1 MKTRKILLT
10 TISAIV
16 LLTACRKPEKGDT
29 GPAGINGS
37 TGANG
42 ATGSA
47 NVIYSDWQTSPSASR
62 DTTIDGTCLRLR
74 HLNAPSLTQGIL
86 DSGLVIT
93 YMRISGLGPY
103 LLPYTSDAGGATN
116 QINAIYKLN
125 TVFLSRHTFGSC
137 RFTSASPG
145 TEPVLVNL
153 PQSLEYRYVIIP
165 GAIAGGRYIQTNN
178 TLSIEEIKKL
188 SYEQMLI
195 KFNIPLYGSN
205 Q

>member
-1 MKTRKILLT
+1 MKTIKILLA

-16 LLTACRKPEKGDT
+16 LFTACKKPEKGDAGPT
-29 GPAGINGS
+29 GPIGS
-37 TGANG
+37 TGA
-42 ATGSA
+42 TGSP

-93 YMRISGLGPY
+93 YMRVGSIGPY

-116 QINAIYKLN
+116 QLNCVYKTNVIYL
-125 TVFLSRHTFGSC
+125 TRHTFGSC

-153 PQSLEYRYVIIP
+153 PSSLEYRYVIIP
-165 GAIAGGRYIQTNN
+165 GAIAGGRLIQTNN
-178 TLSIEEIKKL
+178 TMSFEEIKNL

-195 KFNIPLYGSN
+195 KFKIPLYGSN
-205 Q
+205 E

>member
-16 LLTACRKPEKGDT
+16 LFTACKKPEKGDVGPT
-29 GPAGINGS
+29 GPIGS
-37 TGANG
+37 TGA
-42 ATGSA
+42 TGSP
-47 NVIYSDWQTSPSASR
+47 NVIYSDWQTSLSASR
-62 DTTIDGTCLRLR
+62 DTTIDGTCFRLR

-93 YMRISGLGPY
+93 YMRVGSIGPY

-116 QINAIYKLN
+116 QLNCVYKTNVIYL
-125 TVFLSRHTFGSC
+125 TRHTFGSC

-153 PQSLEYRYVIIP
+153 PSSLEYRYVIIP
-165 GAIAGGRYIQTNN
+165 GAIAGGRYIQSNN
-178 TLSIEEIKKL
+178 TMSIEEIKKL

-195 KFNIPLYGSN
+195 KFNIPLNGSN
-205 Q
+205 E